1 MRYAIIYSD
10 TFQEWYVIDLDYL
23 MTEGF
28 GFESAELAW
37 AKARELN
44 KAAKEAANKAA

>member
-10 TFQEWYVIDLDYL
+10 TFQEWYIIDVDVM

-44 KAAKEAANKAA
+44 AAYKAQAA